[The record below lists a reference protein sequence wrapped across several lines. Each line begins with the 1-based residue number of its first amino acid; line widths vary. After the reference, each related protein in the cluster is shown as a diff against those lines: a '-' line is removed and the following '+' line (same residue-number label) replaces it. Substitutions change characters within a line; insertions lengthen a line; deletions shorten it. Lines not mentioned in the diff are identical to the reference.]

1 MRLTKLGH
9 ACVRLERDGV
19 VLVLDPGTAPF
30 ADAAAA
36 LQGADAVLVT
46 HQHGDH
52 FDADAIR
59 AAHAANDRLQVVLPH
74 DTAGDLAD
82 LGAAVRGV
90 GPGEGIVV
98 AGVPVRTVGGEH
110 AVIHPDYPVPANVGY
125 LIDGLYHPGDALA
138 VPDAPVATLLVPM
151 HAPWSKTGEIV
162 DFVRAVGPERA
173 HPVHDGL
180 LNETGLAL
188 VDGWLDRA
196 GGTAY
201 SRLASGDS
209 VDL

>member
-9 ACVRLERDGV
+9 ACVRLERAGV
-19 VLVLDPGTAPF
+19 VLVIDPGTAPF
-30 ADAAAA
+30 ADATVA
-36 LQGADAVLVT
+36 LAGAHAVLVT

-59 AAHAANDRLQVVLPH
+59 AAVAADDQLQVVLPH
-74 DTAGDLAD
+74 DTVSELAD
-82 LGAAVRGV
+82 LDAAVRGV
-90 GPGEGIVV
+90 GPGEDIVV

-110 AVIHPDYPVPANVGY
+110 AVVHPDSTVPANIGY
-125 LIDGLYHPGDALA
+125 LVDGLYHPGDALA
-138 VPDAPVATLLVPM
+138 VPDAAVATLLVPV
-151 HAPWSKTGEIV
+151 HAPWSKTGELI
-162 DFVRAVGPERA
+162 DFVRAVGPARA

-196 GGTAY
+196 GRTAY
-201 SRLASGDS
+201 SRLAPGDS